1 MARTK
6 KVFHVIPTI
15 VSACFWSWPVFMH
28 RNAQHRMCLLQDVRE
43 ASKRAREDAEGDES
57 GSNAD
62 TDAVVIVISNAVS
75 VRRHVKVGS
84 FHGS

>member
-1 MARTK
+1 MILTTLSA
-6 KVFHVIPTI
+6 FFWPLP
-15 VSACFWSWPVFMH
+15 VSMH
-28 RNAQHRMCLLQDVRE
+28 RNAQHSACLLQDVRE

-62 TDAVVIVISNAVS
+62 TDAEVVVISNAAS
-75 VRRHVKVGS
+75 LRRHLKVGS